1 MCRRYGRLVQVTPND
16 FRGGTSEAISASHA
30 DPIERWIINMAKI
43 TKTTK
48 ARNILAMTVATPS
61 NEYTAMDIADTI
73 CAGLEGLAGK
83 KAADGRL
90 RTDKVT
96 MYAKL
101 VCMVAHIGPDVWTN
115 RMSSEVHALLKTRG
129 ITPAV
134 RKTIMETSRKAIDP
148 DLREGETETCE
159 HYKNRMIILDEAK
172 KGYSNVARLFEK
184 MKIANEDQLKKA
196 TFKKSEDT
204 AVLLARAVFKMQ
216 QSKTELAVY
225 TAELKR
231 LASLPKPDAAKATAA
246 AKARK
251 ANEAQGSVETEA

>member
-1 MCRRYGRLVQVTPND
+1 
-16 FRGGTSEAISASHA
+16 
-30 DPIERWIINMAKI
+30 MAKI
-43 TKTTK
+43 TKTQAEKKVAGFVARVTGK
-48 ARNILAMTVATPS
+48 PAPRNSKEARNILEMIVPTVPA
-61 NEYTAMDIADTI
+61 NEYTAKDIADTI
-73 CAGLEGLAGK
+73 CAGLEGIADK

-96 MYAKL
+96 MYGKL

-129 ITPAV
+129 VTPAV

-148 DLREGETETCE
+148 VLRDGETETCE
-159 HYKNRMIILDEAK
+159 HYKNRLLILDEAK
-172 KGYSNVARLFEK
+172 KGFSNVARLFEK

-196 TFKKSEDT
+196 TFKKSEEP
-204 AVLLARAVFKMQ
+204 AILLARAVFRMQ

-231 LASLPKPDAAKATAA
+231 IASLPKPDTAKATAA
-246 AKARK
+246 AKARR
-251 ANEAQGSVETEA
+251 ANETQGAVETEVA